1 MALITFSLLTNAAT
15 VIALYW
21 AFKNP
26 EETFSR
32 GGRRKTIIF
41 IVILYTAFA
50 FLPFLG
56 KGSALFSLLIA
67 YPLLYAVVLRS
78 SLRKI
83 LTPFFSRRWFLLLI
97 PIFLLLWVAEIPVA
111 LDYIINQVGPSGIPA
126 SGYSGLD
133 SILRHLI
140 SYVGF
145 YVGVA
150 LVIVLSY
157 NRWRFSLPQVFT
169 AGGLWGILIEQQF
182 KGSSLIFS
190 GAFFEFLLFA
200 AFVFPTYGLYLAGPR
215 LLFHEEF
222 RTSGKENKLQSVFL
236 FIAISTIPLLTWG
249 IWSIFLSFLHVDVS
263 GVI

>member
-1 MALITFSLLTNAAT
+1 MALIILFSLINIAT
-15 VIALYW
+15 VVALYW
-21 AFKNP
+21 AFKNA

-32 GGRRKTIIF
+32 GGKRKTIIF
-41 IVILYTAFA
+41 IVILYTVLA

-56 KGSALFSLLIA
+56 GGSALFSLLIA
-67 YPLLYAVVLRS
+67 YPLLYAVVLRN
-78 SLRKI
+78 SLRKV
-83 LTPFFSRRWFLLLI
+83 LVPFFSRKWFLLLI
-97 PIFLLLWVAEIPVA
+97 PIFLLLWVNEIPVA
-111 LDYIINQVGPSGIPA
+111 LDYIVNQVGPSGAPA
-126 SGYSGLD
+126 VGYSGLH
-133 SILRHLI
+133 SILGHLT

-157 NRWRFSLPQVFT
+157 NRWKFSLPQVFT
-169 AGGLWGILIEQQF
+169 VGGLWGILIEQQF
-182 KGSSLIFS
+182 KGPSLILS
-190 GAFFEFLLFA
+190 GAFFEFLSFA

-236 FIAISTIPLLTWG
+236 FIAISTISLLAWG
-249 IWSIFLSFLHVDVS
+249 MWSILLSFLHVDVS